1 MEDGSRDKYRIKNQE
16 LGIMP
21 KKITAKTTIS
31 EILAISSGQE
41 ILSKYK
47 LPCLTC
53 PMAQFEVQDLK
64 IGDVCKMYGIDLKK
78 LLADLNKTKK

>member
-1 MEDGSRDKYRIKNQE
+1 MN
-16 LGIMP
+16 
-21 KKITAKTTIS
+21 KITKDTNVLYILEMPGAK
-31 EILAISSGQE
+31 EILA
-41 ILSKYK
+41 KYK
-47 LPCLTC
+47 VPCLTC